1 MTKYSLRARMMI
13 LILAPTMLIGLLLSS
28 FFVIHRYNQLQE
40 QLADAGASIIK
51 PLAANSA
58 YALTQ
63 RQPESLRQLVNMLH
77 RHHSGIVR
85 AISVFDARNQL
96 IVTSNPNN
104 PHALML
110 QVPSGS
116 PMPTTL
122 QLQDEGESLVLQM
135 PIENEGPLATNTLV
149 SRQTPMGYVAVE
161 LDLNT
166 IRLQQ
171 YREMF
176 MAAMLL
182 LFCMGVAMLL
192 AYRLMRDVTAPHPQH
207 GGNRRPYPSRPVR
220 QPGRR
225 PHAGRVGHAEKRHQL
240 DGDVTDRLS

>member
-1 MTKYSLRARMMI
+1 M
-13 LILAPTMLIGLLLSS
+13 
-28 FFVIHRYNQLQE
+28 
-40 QLADAGASIIK
+40 ADAGASIIQ
-51 PLAANSA
+51 PLAVNSA

-85 AISVFDARNQL
+85 TISVFDARNQL

-104 PHALML
+104 PHGQLL
-110 QVPSGS
+110 QVPSGN
-116 PMPTTL
+116 PLPTVLRL
-122 QLQDEGESLVLQM
+122 QNEEECLVLQM
-135 PIENEGPLATNTLV
+135 PIENEGEVSASTII
-149 SRQTPMGYVAVE
+149 SRQAPMGYVAVE

-171 YREMF
+171 YREIF

-192 AYRLMRDVTAPHPQH
+192 AYRLMRDVTIPIR
-207 GGNRRPYPSRPVR
+207 NMVETVDRIRR
-220 QPGRR
+220 G
-225 PHAGRVGHAEKRHQL
+225 QL
-240 DGDVTDRLS
+240 DSRVEGHMLGELTC